1 MSTKPRPRQATEQ
14 ERLHIEIEREQERQ
28 RIERRL
34 QREEQPRTLWGD
46 DLQRIARIDENAMTE
61 KTKEGEA
68 ADKATAAANRDARF
82 AALTA
87 NLALKA
93 DELDAAMRSAG
104 IDRVV
109 YRQIGHACRAL
120 RIGVKMLTT
129 G

>member
-1 MSTKPRPRQATEQ
+1 MDRTAGSTVSAKPTDIRLLAARPGPQGDYVDRPYRAMRGEPEAVSEAVQAAMSKETK
-14 ERLHIEIEREQERQ
+14 
-28 RIERRL
+28 
-34 QREEQPRTLWGD
+34 D
-46 DLQRIARIDENAMTE
+46 C
-61 KTKEGEA
+61 EA
-68 ADKATAAANRDARF
+68 ADKATAAAIRDARF

-120 RIGVKMLTT
+120 HIGVKMLTM

>member
-1 MSTKPRPRQATEQ
+1 MSANTRPRQLT
-14 ERLHIEIEREQERQ
+14 ERERQHLERQ
-28 RIERRL
+28 LAYEH
-34 QREEQPRTLWGD
+34 QPRSVRHD
-46 DLQRIARIDENAMTE
+46 DLQRIARADENAMTE
-61 KTKEGEA
+61 KKKDREA
-68 ADKATAAANRDARF
+68 ADKTTATANRDARF

-104 IDRVV
+104 VDRVV

-120 RIGVKMLTT
+120 RTRVKMLTT